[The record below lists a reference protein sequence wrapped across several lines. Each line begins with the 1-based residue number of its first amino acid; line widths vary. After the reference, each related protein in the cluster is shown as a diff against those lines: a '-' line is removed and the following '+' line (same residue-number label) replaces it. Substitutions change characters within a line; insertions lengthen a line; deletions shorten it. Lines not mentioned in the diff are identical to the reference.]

1 MSIMKKPNSKRTLL
15 ACLLVILVM
24 VVYVFITDDGSS
36 TPADSTTDVS
46 VETPTETETKEPTD
60 PTPAII
66 GGVAA
71 IGVYYLGSVAVN
83 ALKKGKT
90 DKKDK

>member
-1 MSIMKKPNSKRTLL
+1 MNKSNPQRTS
-15 ACLLVILVM
+15 LVCILVVLVM

-36 TPADSTTDVS
+36 APADSTPNVS
-46 VETPTETETKEPTD
+46 VEAPAETETKEPTD

-83 ALKKGKT
+83 ALKKGKR
-90 DKKDK
+90 DKKDN